1 MIDKNIEHIEI
12 EHLNSE
18 EDWKLSFSILMVL
31 VLELKLRR
39 GLKAGFAISTI
50 ALKALKL
57 RRGLKGHLYLE
68 KKF

>member
-1 MIDKNIEHIEI
+1 
-12 EHLNSE
+12 
-18 EDWKLSFSILMVL
+18 MVL